1 MKSLQIAAALGAAIA
16 FVLAI
21 TAVGVM
27 LLSLMF
33 AMIGALL
40 VAWLAYGVARPI
52 MERRLQRERLAAA
65 GPPAT

>member
-21 TAVGVM
+21 MAVGVM

-52 MERRLQRERLAAA
+52 MERRLRRERLAAA

>member
-21 TAVGVM
+21 MAVGVM